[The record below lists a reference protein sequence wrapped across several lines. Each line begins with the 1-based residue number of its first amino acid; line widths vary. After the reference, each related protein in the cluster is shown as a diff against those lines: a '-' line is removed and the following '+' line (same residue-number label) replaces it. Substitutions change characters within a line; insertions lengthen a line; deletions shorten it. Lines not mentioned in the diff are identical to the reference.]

1 MPRGRLG
8 RAVRALIWLLI
19 ALAIA
24 CGTAGIV
31 TGAALPPGDATR
43 PELTVRADER
53 LEPGLGAIEEGMR
66 QLAGDL
72 DQLVAAGKT
81 VLTDLTAQTSDRST
95 SADVAA
101 QLDAGD
107 ALVLSITQRSQA
119 LQAAYAQLPYDASSD
134 GIGGRSR
141 GRLLAVR
148 AALGGLGPV
157 AEDWRVASA
166 RATVTARLVEL
177 LREHDQVA
185 FEAYLLASA
194 EDLSHKPKTP
204 DFASATA
211 SIKEALAL
219 LAQAS
224 AIRDQLRQTLDV
236 STVSDWLDR
245 NGTWD
250 RAFQTYVHLAQTSRD
265 QRVLDAAYQVEEKA
279 KGALPK
285 TTAQLEIVVG
295 ELVDSGLAAALTDL
309 RQIRA
314 SLSVVA
320 RVD

>member
-19 ALAIA
+19 AVAIA

-31 TGAALPPGDATR
+31 TGTALPPGDTTR

-53 LEPGLGAIEEGMR
+53 LEPGLSAVEDGLR
-66 QLAGDL
+66 QVAGDL
-72 DQLVAAGKT
+72 DQLVAAGKV
-81 VLTDLTAQTSDRST
+81 VLTDLNAQTSDRST

-134 GIGGRSR
+134 RIGGRSK

-148 AALGGLGPV
+148 AALGELGPV
-157 AEDWRVASA
+157 ADDWQVASTK
-166 RATVTARLVEL
+166 ATVAARLVEL
-177 LREHDQVA
+177 LREHDQRA
-185 FEAYLLASA
+185 GDAILQARDKDA
-194 EDLSHKPKTP
+194 TDKPKTP
-204 DFASATA
+204 DFVAATA
-211 SIKEALAL
+211 TIKEALAL

-224 AIRDQLRQTLDV
+224 TIRDQLQQTLDMA
-236 STVSDWLDR
+236 TLTDWLER
-245 NGTWD
+245 IGTWD
-250 RAFQTYVHLAQTSRD
+250 HAFQTYVHLASTSRN
-265 QRVLDAAYQVEEKA
+265 QRVLDAAYGVEETARK
-279 KGALPK
+279 ALPK
-285 TTAQLEIVVG
+285 TTAQLVIVVG

-309 RQIRA
+309 QRIRS

>member
-31 TGAALPPGDATR
+31 TGTALPAGDTTR

-53 LEPGLGAIEEGMR
+53 LESGLSAVEDGLR
-66 QLAGDL
+66 QVAADL
-72 DQLVAAGKT
+72 DQLVAAGKV
-81 VLTDLTAQTSDRST
+81 VLTDLNAQTSDRST

-107 ALVLSITQRSQA
+107 ALVLSITQRAQA

-134 GIGGRSR
+134 RIGGRSK

-148 AALGGLGPV
+148 AALGELGPV
-157 AEDWRVASA
+157 ADDWQVASA

-177 LREHDQVA
+177 LREHDQRAGDAVFQGA
-185 FEAYLLASA
+185 AKDAT
-194 EDLSHKPKTP
+194 DKPKTP
-204 DFASATA
+204 DFAAASAT
-211 SIKEALAL
+211 IKEALAL

-224 AIRDQLRQTLDV
+224 AVRDQLKGTIDV
-236 STVSDWLDR
+236 SVLSDWLDR
-245 NGTWD
+245 NGTFD
-250 RAFQTYVHLAQTSRD
+250 RAFQTYVHLALTSRD
-265 QRVLDAAYQVEEKA
+265 RRVLDAAYAVVKA
-279 KGALPK
+279 AGDKLSK
-285 TTAQLEIVVG
+285 TTAPLVFVVDD
-295 ELVDSGLAAALTDL
+295 LVDSGLAAALTDL
-309 RQIRA
+309 QQIRS